1 MGSTSAP
8 AKGKVFVVAYHFD
21 LPGVQ
26 VVEELVPPVHGGV
39 VVEVLHN
46 ESISLR
52 LSHLDS
58 SQLSRKKASRRE
70 RPFQLPRRS
79 NARVCSALRVR
90 ESIPQRSTRM
100 NTRCDALCFVP
111 LLRLLLQPFDD
122 LRSTFVLFFQTSSI
136 SISEIFSVALKS
148 TTSGEGQSRHL
159 KSELSQPWI

>member
-1 MGSTSAP
+1 MGSTSP
-8 AKGKVFVVAYHFD
+8 RTKGKVFVVAYHFD

-58 SQLSRKKASRRE
+58 SQLSRKKASRRG

-79 NARVCSALRVR
+79 NAKVCSALRVR

-100 NTRCDALCFVP
+100 NTLALAP
-111 LLRLLLQPFDD
+111 PSRLGLTTSEHLRPVFSNYQ
-122 LRSTFVLFFQTSSI
+122 RFQLVKW
-136 SISEIFSVALKS
+136 EIFSVRRANCL
-148 TTSGEGQSRHL
+148 L
-159 KSELSQPWI
+159 L

>member
-1 MGSTSAP
+1 MGSTSP
-8 AKGKVFVVAYHFD
+8 RAKGKVFVVAYHFD

-58 SQLSRKKASRRE
+58 SQLSRKKASRRG

-79 NARVCSALRVR
+79 NAKVCSALRVR

-100 NTRCDALCFVP
+100 NTRCDALAPFAP
-111 LLRLLLQPFDD
+111 SSLQPFDD
-122 LRSTFVLFFQTSSI
+122 SEHLRPLFQTLSI
-136 SISEIFSVALKS
+136 SISEMGEIFSVALKS
-148 TTSGEGQSRHL
+148 TTSGGQS
-159 KSELSQPWI
+159 ST